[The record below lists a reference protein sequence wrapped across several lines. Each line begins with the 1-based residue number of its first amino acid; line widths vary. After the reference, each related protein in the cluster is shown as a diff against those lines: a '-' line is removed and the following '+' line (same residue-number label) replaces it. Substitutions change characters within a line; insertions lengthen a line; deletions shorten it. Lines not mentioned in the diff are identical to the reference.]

1 MVLAGLGL
9 QASHWAASLFGVLA
23 AHRRLLLFHSKKKK
37 KRRECSSGFGRH
49 VKRQK
54 LGVALLYNGSGHFL
68 RIWGHGERVRERTM
82 RGISFCLLP
91 PPGGGGGGCCGD
103 GHHGW
108 RSGAPEGLSAV
119 WQGEGMPLEE
129 GGVGVGEAF

>member
-1 MVLAGLGL
+1 MERESEREDNERDFILLAP
-9 QASHWAASLFGVLA
+9 AS
-23 AHRRLLLFHSKKKK
+23 RR
-37 KRRECSSGFGRH
+37 
-49 VKRQK
+49 
-54 LGVALLYNGSGHFL
+54 
-68 RIWGHGERVRERTM
+68 
-82 RGISFCLLP
+82 RGW
-91 PPGGGGGGCCGD
+91 GCCGD

>member
-1 MVLAGLGL
+1 M
-9 QASHWAASLFGVLA
+9 
-23 AHRRLLLFHSKKKK
+23 
-37 KRRECSSGFGRH
+37 
-49 VKRQK
+49 
-54 LGVALLYNGSGHFL
+54 
-68 RIWGHGERVRERTM
+68 RERTM